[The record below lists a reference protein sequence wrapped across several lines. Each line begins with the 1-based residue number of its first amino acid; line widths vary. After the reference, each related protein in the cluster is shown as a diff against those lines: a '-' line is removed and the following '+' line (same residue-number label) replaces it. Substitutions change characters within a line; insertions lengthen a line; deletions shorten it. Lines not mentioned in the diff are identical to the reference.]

1 MKRKVCFFT
10 QYYLPEM
17 GAPPARISEVAKAL
31 VERGYDVSVITAVPN
46 RPYGKIKR
54 GYDKKNY
61 YQSYENGIHIHR
73 VKVFLPKYLGG
84 FVGRLFTEASFC
96 FFSFY
101 YAFSI
106 IRKSQVVIIQN
117 PPLFSGLVACLVK
130 CLSNSK
136 VINWCSDIWP
146 DLLIELGSLKKNSL
160 ISRSMKLIQRIN
172 FACSDA
178 VAVTTPNSA
187 KALQKNYNPKNV
199 LLWRNGVDTEF
210 FKPSENGF
218 DYRKEWGLSSSKFIV
233 GYAGLHGNFQNLNTV
248 LDACKLLLRDYSNI
262 HVALVGDGVQKE
274 QLNKRK
280 LTENIDNV
288 SLFDPLKRDAMPDLL
303 QSFDALIVPLAQPM
317 PTTIPSKFYESLS
330 AGKPI
335 IVVSDSEISSMV
347 NDNEVGTVYSCGNEQ
362 SLASAIRRLADLDK
376 ASIREM
382 GENARKLSLE
392 FDRQKIVTK
401 IEDDIKKLH

>member
-17 GAPPARISEVAKAL
+17 GAPPARISEVAKTL

-46 RPYGKIKR
+46 RPQGKIKC
-54 GYDKKNY
+54 GYEKKNY
-61 YQSYENGIHIHR
+61 YQSYENGVHVHR
-73 VKVFLPKYLGG
+73 VKVFLPRYLGAG
-84 FVGRLFTEASFC
+84 AGRLITEASFC
-96 FFSFY
+96 FFAFY
-101 YAFSI
+101 YTFSI

-117 PPLFSGLVACLVK
+117 PPLFSGLFACLVK
-130 CLSNSK
+130 FSSNSK

-146 DLLIELGSLKKNSL
+146 DLLIELGSLKKNSV
-160 ISRSMKLIQRIN
+160 ISQSMKLIQRIN
-172 FACSDA
+172 FAFSDA
-178 VAVTTPNSA
+178 VAVTTPKSA
-187 KALQKNYNPKNV
+187 KALQKNYNPKKV

-210 FKPSENGF
+210 FKPRERGF

-233 GYAGLHGNFQNLNTV
+233 GYAGLHGNFQNLNTL
-248 LDACKLLLRDYSNI
+248 LDACKLLMCDYPDI

-280 LTENIDNV
+280 KTENIENL
-288 SLFDPLKRDAMPDLL
+288 SFYDPLNRGAMPDLL

-317 PTTIPSKFYESLS
+317 PTTIPSKFYEALS

-335 IVVSDSEISSMV
+335 IVVSDSEMSSIV
-347 NDNEVGTVYSCGNEQ
+347 DDNEVGALYICGNEQ

-382 GENARKLSLE
+382 GENARQLSLE
-392 FDRQKIVTK
+392 FDRQKIVAK
-401 IEDDIKKLH
+401 IEEDIEKMH